1 MADGLNQAMLLGN
14 LGADP
19 ELRFTAGGK
28 AVLRMRLA
36 TSRSWFDKE
45 RQQRQEHTEWHSV
58 IVWGNRAQALAKILS
73 VGSRIMV
80 TGEIRTNTYD
90 DREGVKRY
98 RTEIHAREVLLAG
111 QKPNTSRAPRDDGG
125 DGYEPPD
132 QPQGFDD
139 GGNDE
144 IPF

>member
-19 ELRFTAGGK
+19 ELRFTQAGK

-36 TSRSWFDKE
+36 TSRSWFDKQK
-45 RQQRQEHTEWHSV
+45 QQREEHTEWHSV
-58 IVWGNRAQALAKILS
+58 IVWGNRATALAKILS
-73 VGSRIMV
+73 IGSRVMV
-80 TGEIRTNTYD
+80 TGEIRTNSYD
-90 DREGVKRY
+90 DRDGIKRY

-111 QKPNTSRAPRDDGG
+111 SKPGGSRAPRDDG
-125 DGYEPPD
+125 DAYEPNE
-132 QPQGFDD
+132 PQGGFDD